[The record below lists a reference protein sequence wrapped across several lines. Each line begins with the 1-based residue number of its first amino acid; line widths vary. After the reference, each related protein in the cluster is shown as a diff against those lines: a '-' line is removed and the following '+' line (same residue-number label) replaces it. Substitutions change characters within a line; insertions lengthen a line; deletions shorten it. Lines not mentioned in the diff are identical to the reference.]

1 MKKILVADDE
11 DILRILIADTL
22 EDDFDIEE
30 AEDGKE
36 ALEKIRA
43 NDYDLVILD
52 YMMPYLTGLEVLEQV
67 RNDQNETQ
75 VLMLTAKAQDAD
87 REQAIQKGANY
98 FMSKPFSPMEL
109 LKLVEKILAS

>member
-1 MKKILVADDE
+1 MKRILVADDE

-22 EDDFDIEE
+22 EDDFEIEE

-43 NDYDLVILD
+43 TDYDLIILD

-67 RNDQNETQ
+67 RNDQNDTR

-109 LKLVEKILAS
+109 LQLVEKILAD

>member
-22 EDDFDIEE
+22 EDDFQIEE

-36 ALEKIRA
+36 ALQKIRE
-43 NDYDLVILD
+43 NDYDLIVLD
-52 YMMPYLTGLEVLEQV
+52 YMMPYMTGIEVLEEV
-67 RNDQNETQ
+67 RKEGNDTR

-87 REQAIQKGANY
+87 REQAIQKGADY

-109 LKLVEKILAS
+109 LELVEKILAS